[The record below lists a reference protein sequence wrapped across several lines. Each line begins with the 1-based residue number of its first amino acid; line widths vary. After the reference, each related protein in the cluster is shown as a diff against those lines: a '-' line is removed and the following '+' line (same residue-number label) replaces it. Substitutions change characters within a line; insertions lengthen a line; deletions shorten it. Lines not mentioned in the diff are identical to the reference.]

1 MRVKKDEIVDLAG
14 PQSLLCRGI
23 ALAAIVAVALVLSVP
38 VSAQKVMDN
47 VPSLQKIN
55 VEEHRGDT
63 LPLDLTFINEAGKSV
78 ELEQYYQDD
87 KPVIL
92 ILGYYEC
99 PKLCNLVFNGM
110 SDVITRLDWELGK
123 QYRIVTVSIDP
134 EETPELAQAKKANYW
149 QTLGTDADPV
159 AWTFLTGSQDQI
171 TELAEAVGFE
181 YYYDEARDEY
191 AHAAVITITSPS
203 GMISRYL
210 YGISF
215 KPNDV
220 KFSLMD
226 AADGAVGTPMEK
238 LLLYCFHYDPDA
250 GGYVVFA
257 TNVMKLGGVVIVL
270 LVGLFIGIYWLRERR
285 QRGLPPGTRR
295 YDVEEFNKTR

>member
-1 MRVKKDEIVDLAG
+1 MLLNVDTNVDLRD
-14 PQSLLCRGI
+14 PQSLYRRGLLLLVVMLT
-23 ALAAIVAVALVLSVP
+23 ALLAASP
-38 VSAQKVMDN
+38 SHAQKVMEE
-47 VPSLQKIN
+47 VPSLKKIN
-55 VEEHRGDT
+55 VEEHLGDT
-63 LPLDLTFINEAGKSV
+63 LPLDLAFVNEAGETV
-78 ELEQYYQDD
+78 QLGDYYTDG

-110 SDVITRLDWELGK
+110 SDVITKLDWELGN

-134 EETPELAQAKKANYW
+134 EETPELAEAKKSNYW

-159 AWTFLTGSQDQI
+159 AWTFLTGSQEQI
-171 TELAEAVGFE
+171 TALAEAVGFE
-181 YYYDEARDEY
+181 YYYDDSRDEY
-191 AHAAVITITSPS
+191 AHAAVITITSPK

-210 YGISF
+210 YGIAF
-215 KPNDV
+215 KSNDV

-226 AADGAVGTPMEK
+226 AADGAVGTPVEK

-250 GGYVVFA
+250 GSYVVFA
-257 TNVMKLGGVVIVL
+257 TNVMKLGGVVVVL
-270 LVGLFIGIYWLRERR
+270 FVGIFIGVYWLRERR

-295 YDVEEFNKTR
+295 YDVKEFNKTR